1 MSLNFHTDVLWNKS
15 SISTQQALDRHFQ
28 SLNSCLLVQRNF
40 LDCLC
45 NDSLSSDSS
54 VLSSWNFYYWAVI
67 PFGLDHYFSNFFS
80 FNSHLFAAL
89 LYSLGDFFD
98 FLTAA
103 LSSSFSAIIF
113 LIFKWFSYSLNKHI
127 IYKLLYKVY
136 CYINIYKVQTGSIWI
151 YTLNTFIYI
160 YISIFVSWIQC
171 LFLFFYD

>member
-1 MSLNFHTDVLWNKS
+1 MEFLLLSCYSFWTGSL
-15 SISTQQALDRHFQ
+15 I
-28 SLNSCLLVQRNF
+28 
-40 LDCLC
+40 
-45 NDSLSSDSS
+45 
-54 VLSSWNFYYWAVI
+54 
-67 PFGLDHYFSNFFS
+67 SNFFS

-136 CYINIYKVQTGSIWI
+136 CYINICKVQTGSIWI
-151 YTLNTFIYI
+151 YILNTFIYI

-171 LFLFFYD
+171 LFLFFYDEKNLFLLIYLNLPLLP

>member
-1 MSLNFHTDVLWNKS
+1 MEFLLLSCYSFWTGSL
-15 SISTQQALDRHFQ
+15 I
-28 SLNSCLLVQRNF
+28 
-40 LDCLC
+40 
-45 NDSLSSDSS
+45 
-54 VLSSWNFYYWAVI
+54 
-67 PFGLDHYFSNFFS
+67 SNFFS
-80 FNSHLFAAL
+80 FNSHLFVAL

-136 CYINIYKVQTGSIWI
+136 CYINICKVQTGSIWI
-151 YTLNTFIYI
+151 YILNTFIYI

-171 LFLFFYD
+171 LFLFFYDEKNLFLLIYLNLPLLP